1 MTTLLQ
7 MESESEFRDILEGMK
22 VEVMIVLCKLEV
34 ELVLIGSSFI
44 VEVMDLA
51 LKALNPK
58 LQETL
63 KVMAA
68 PGTMGAN
75 NIAVKATGTLTTSQ
89 PLFAALVSDKC
100 PRALGQF
107 ENK

>member
-1 MTTLLQ
+1 

-22 VEVMIVLCKLEV
+22 M
-34 ELVLIGSSFI
+34 I

-75 NIAVKATGTLTTSQ
+75 NIAVKASGTLATSQ
-89 PLFAALVSDKC
+89 PLFAALVW
-100 PRALGQF
+100 R
-107 ENK
+107 